1 MKRRP
6 FHAAVIGAAV
16 CLAVL
21 VLLAFHSAPP
31 EYAPHTTFVER
42 PVEETGATN
51 RVASV
56 YLNYRLYDSILEILV
71 FFVAVLGVRYYLGR
85 RERAALPSLAESEVV
100 RTSAALLFPLAL
112 LLGVYLA
119 ALGHLSP
126 GGGFGAGVIM
136 ASGLLLTSI
145 AVGIE
150 SIERRLRRAA
160 LERIERAV
168 LLVLLTMML
177 LPLLFGSAPFTDL
190 LPKGRPGTVLSGGS
204 ILLYNVLIAA
214 KVLVGSWLVLGSF
227 VRHRGEI

>member
-1 MKRRP
+1 MKRRLL
-6 FHAAVIGAAV
+6 HAAVIGAAAS
-16 CLAVL
+16 LALL
-21 VLLAFHSAPP
+21 VLLSFHSVPP
-31 EYAPHTTFVER
+31 EEQPHATFLER

-71 FFVAVLGVRYYLGR
+71 FFVAVLGVRYYLGG
-85 RERAALPSLAESEVV
+85 RERTSLPSLAESEVV
-100 RTSAALLFPLAL
+100 GTSAALLLPLAL

-150 SIERRLRRAA
+150 AIERRFRRTV

-168 LLVLLTMML
+168 LLVLLAMML
-177 LPLLFGSAPFTDL
+177 LPLLVGLPAFTDL
-190 LPKGRPGTVLSGGS
+190 LPKGRPGTVLSAGS

-214 KVLVGSWLVLGSF
+214 KVLIGSWLILRAF